1 MNENALAII
10 ESINPVEVFTSDK
23 LDDLLRDIEA
33 KYTNHGHTIETAAG
47 RKAIASTAY
56 EVARSK
62 TRLDDLGKA
71 LVADWKEKSRRVDE
85 SRKKARD
92 FLDDLKD
99 RVRAPLT
106 EWEAAEAARIEQE
119 RLEKEFN
126 DAHEAALIEND
137 LFNRRR
143 EIERK
148 EAELARQEEERLAKE
163 QADREAKEAE
173 ERRIKEEQE
182 RKDREERIARE
193 AAERA
198 QKEAEAKAEAK
209 AKAEREAIECR
220 ERKAAEKARLEK
232 ERYEREKQAAI
243 DAAAKAERD
252 RIAAEERAKIE
263 KEMAVKAAEE
273 KARQEAE
280 RKERDRLAKEAAEKA
295 EIARAKAEADKIAA
309 NKAHQKKRNNE
320 ALECFTA
327 NGIDCEVA
335 KNVIKLI
342 ASGKIK
348 HIIIHY

>member
-33 KYTNHGHTIETAAG
+33 KYTNHGHTIETATG

-71 LVADWKEKSRRVDE
+71 LVADWKEKSKRVDE

-119 RLEKEFN
+119 RLDKEFN
-126 DAHEAALIEND
+126 DAHEAAIIEND

-148 EAELARQEEERLAKE
+148 EAELARQEAERIAKE
-163 QADREAKEAE
+163 QAEREAKEAE
-173 ERRIKEEQE
+173 ERRIKEEQD
-182 RKDREERIARE
+182 RKEREERIASE

-198 QKEAEAKAEAK
+198 KKEAEAK
-209 AKAEREAIECR
+209 AKAEREAIERR
-220 ERKAAEKARLEK
+220 EREAAEKARLER
-232 ERYEREKQAAI
+232 EQYEREKQAAI

-252 RIAAEERAKIE
+252 RTAAEERAKIE

-280 RKERDRLAKEAAEKA
+280 KKERDRLAAEAAEKA
-295 EIARAKAEADKIAA
+295 ERERIAA
-309 NKAHQKKRNNE
+309 NKAHQKKINNE
-320 ALECFTA
+320 ALGCFTA

-335 KNVIKLI
+335 KSVIKLI

-348 HIIIHY
+348 HIVIQY